1 MTRRWATAGV
11 FFVNG
16 AAIGTWVAQ
25 IPWIQER
32 FDLSKSAM
40 GFVILGMS
48 LAVVVALPVAGQAV
62 VRHGSARM
70 TWVGGIA
77 TALAVNLAVL
87 APHPALVAV
96 GLFVLG
102 GASATMDVSMNSHGV
117 GVERAVGRPI
127 MSSLHA
133 GWAFGG
139 TAGASFGALMAAV
152 GAEPRVTVALASV
165 MLLTALAASARR
177 IGAGSAAEG
186 AGAAGFTLPSR
197 GVVLLAGLCLLVMLT
212 EGAMADWGG
221 LYLRQELGADAAV
234 AALAFAFFTGGMTVG
249 RVFGDP
255 INHRAGAVRLL
266 RWGALL
272 TGIPLAAMLLI
283 GQPGAALAGLFAI
296 GLGVSNG
303 VPLMF
308 SAAGRQPGTP
318 PGPAIA
324 AVSSMGSLGFLA
336 GPPLIGFAADAISL
350 PWALASL
357 TLGAAAVFVLARRAA
372 GEPAGAAERVPLER
386 FDAVI
391 ADMDGVLVDSSG
403 ATTRSWRAWG
413 RRHGLDGAAIQ
424 ARNHGRPARAVL
436 AEHVDAEDLDA
447 EAEFLLDAETSDI
460 DGVVA
465 LPGAADLLT
474 STRPVAVGV
483 ATSATEQLARARL
496 AAAGLPV
503 PDVLVTSDQVERG
516 KPAPDPYLLAA
527 RRLGVD
533 PGRCLVFEDAPAGV
547 AAARAAGMT
556 VWAVTITHDG
566 SALTEAD
573 RVAPG
578 LPDHLALLGL
588 EAEPHRAASSLAA

>member
-1 MTRRWATAGV
+1 VRPRWATTGV

-32 FDLSKSAM
+32 FELSESAV
-40 GFVILGMS
+40 GLVILGMS
-48 LAVVVALPVAGQAV
+48 LAVVAALPIAGQAV
-62 VRHGSARM
+62 VKHGSVRM
-70 TWVGGIA
+70 TWVGGVA
-77 TALAVNLAVL
+77 TALAVNLTVL
-87 APHPALVAV
+87 APDPALVAV

-117 GVERAVGRPI
+117 GVERDLGRPI

-139 TAGASFGALMAAV
+139 MAGASFSALLAALGAD
-152 GAEPRVTVALASV
+152 PRVTVALASAL
-165 MLLTALAASARR
+165 MLGALVVSARR
-177 IGAGSAAEG
+177 IGPGAPPEG
-186 AGAAGFTLPSR
+186 EDAPRFTLPPR
-197 GVVLLAGLCLLVMLT
+197 GVVLLAALCLVVMLT

-221 LYLRQELGADAAV
+221 IYLRQDLDAEAAV

-249 RVFGDP
+249 RVFGDW
-255 INHRAGAVRLL
+255 INHRAGPVSLL
-266 RWGALL
+266 RLGALL

-283 GQPGAALAGLFAI
+283 GHPAAALAGLFVV

-336 GPPLIGFAADAISL
+336 GPPLIGFLAGAISL

-357 TLGAAAVFVLARRAA
+357 VLGAAAVFALARRAA
-372 GEPAGAAERVPLER
+372 GAPEPARFAAV
-386 FDAVI
+386 V
-391 ADMDGVLVDSSG
+391 ADMDGVLLDSS
-403 ATTRSWRAWG
+403 APTTRSWRAWG
-413 RRHGLDGAAIQ
+413 ARRGVDGEAIQ
-424 ARNHGRPARAVL
+424 AANHGRPVGAVL
-436 AEHVDAEDLDA
+436 AEHVP
-447 EAEFLLDAETSDI
+447 EAELEGEVEFLSRAETIDT

-465 LPGAADLLT
+465 FPGATDVLALA
-474 STRPVAVGV
+474 SQRVAV
-483 ATSATEQLARARL
+483 ATSASEPLARARL

-503 PDVLVTSDQVERG
+503 PEVLVTSDQVAHG

-527 RRLGVD
+527 ERLGVD
-533 PGRCLVFEDAPAGV
+533 PAQCLVLEDAPAGI
-547 AAARAAGMT
+547 AAGRAAGMT
-556 VWAVTITHDG
+556 VWAVTTTHDG
-566 SALTEAD
+566 DELAAAD
-573 RVAPG
+573 RVAAE
-578 LPDHLALLGL
+578 LAQLVRMLD
-588 EAEPHRAASSLAA
+588 P

>member
-32 FDLSKSAM
+32 FDLSKSAI

-48 LAVVVALPVAGQAV
+48 LAVVVALPIAGQAV

-87 APHPALVAV
+87 APHPALVAA

-102 GASATMDVSMNSHGV
+102 AASATMDVSMNSHGV
-117 GVERAVGRPI
+117 GVERDVDRPI

-133 GWAFGG
+133 GWALGG
-139 TAGASFGALMAAV
+139 MAGATFGALMAAL
-152 GAEPRVTVALASV
+152 GADPRVTVALASLL
-165 MLLTALAASARR
+165 LLTALAASARR
-177 IGAGSAAEG
+177 IGAGSTAEG
-186 AGAAGFTLPSR
+186 ARTPGFTLPSR
-197 GVVLLAGLCLLVMLT
+197 GVALLALLCLLVMLT

-249 RVFGDP
+249 RLVGDG
-255 INHRAGAVRLL
+255 INHRAGPVRLL

-283 GQPGAALAGLFAI
+283 GQPAAALAGLFAI

-308 SAAGRQPGTP
+308 SAAGRQRGTP

-336 GPPLIGFAADAISL
+336 GPPLIGFAADAISF

-357 TLGAAAVFVLARRAA
+357 TLGAAAVFALAQRAA
-372 GEPAGAAERVPLER
+372 GEPPAAGPAGQ

-391 ADMDGVLVDSSG
+391 ADMDGVLVDSSD
-403 ATTRSWRAWG
+403 ATTRSWQAWG
-413 RRHGLDGAAIQ
+413 LRRGLDGVSIQ
-424 ARNHGRPARAVL
+424 ARNHGRPA
-436 AEHVDAEDLDA
+436 
-447 EAEFLLDAETSDI
+447 
-460 DGVVA
+460 
-465 LPGAADLLT
+465 
-474 STRPVAVGV
+474 
-483 ATSATEQLARARL
+483 
-496 AAAGLPV
+496 
-503 PDVLVTSDQVERG
+503 
-516 KPAPDPYLLAA
+516 
-527 RRLGVD
+527 
-533 PGRCLVFEDAPAGV
+533 
-547 AAARAAGMT
+547 
-556 VWAVTITHDG
+556 
-566 SALTEAD
+566 
-573 RVAPG
+573 
-578 LPDHLALLGL
+578 
-588 EAEPHRAASSLAA
+588 